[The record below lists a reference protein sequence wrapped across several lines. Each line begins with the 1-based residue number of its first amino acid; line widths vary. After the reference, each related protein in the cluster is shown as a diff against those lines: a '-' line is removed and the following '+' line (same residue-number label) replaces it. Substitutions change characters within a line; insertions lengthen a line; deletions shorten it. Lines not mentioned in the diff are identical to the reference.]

1 MAYILRSKGQFD
13 PNRIR
18 TCRNWSDF
26 GCKNDDETEFIPTV
40 LAFPKGKSLLDGF
53 PEQCG
58 KLTKEQRE
66 DKSLEVYEWFKVDF
80 PGNLRVRT
88 SSRDPGHTVTRMASH
103 SVDNAD
109 STDTMILYRH
119 FLTQLYNAVQGEI
132 KGELEKNGLPQWTEA
147 HIEFI
152 FSVPATWNRIDET
165 LGRITSKLEKV
176 VNLAGFGKIDGH
188 SVNFGLTEPEAAAS
202 YSLAPSTLDK
212 QVSMKE
218 TPYLKI

>member
-1 MAYILRSKGQFD
+1 
-13 PNRIR
+13 
-18 TCRNWSDF
+18 
-26 GCKNDDETEFIPTV
+26 
-40 LAFPKGKSLLDGF
+40 
-53 PEQCG
+53 
-58 KLTKEQRE
+58 
-66 DKSLEVYEWFKVDF
+66 
-80 PGNLRVRT
+80 
-88 SSRDPGHTVTRMASH
+88 
-103 SVDNAD
+103 
-109 STDTMILYRH
+109 MILYRH